1 LSTDPPR
8 PSEGGIAEEAVAA
21 AVEVLRP
28 EDQETEASVQR
39 QMDSL
44 YRTDRWTA
52 IAYVVALLVVLPFI
66 VVAMW
71 DFMPSTAVKLVLIGS
86 ALVLA
91 VYNCASML
99 ALIRNY
105 SDDRDFIY
113 RRDVAHQRLAKAAR
127 KAGR

>member
-1 LSTDPPR
+1 MSTDPSR
-8 PSEGGIAEEAVAA
+8 PADGVIAEEAVAA

-44 YRTDRWTA
+44 YKADRWTA

-71 DFMPSTAVKLVLIGS
+71 DFMPSTEVKLVLIGA

-91 VYNCASML
+91 LYNCASML

-127 KAGR
+127 KAGS

>member
-1 LSTDPPR
+1 VSSDPPH
-8 PSEGGIAEEAVAA
+8 PAEGVAPEEAVAA

-28 EDQETEASVQR
+28 EDEATEASVQR

-44 YRTDRWTA
+44 YTVDRWTA
-52 IAYVVALLVVLPFI
+52 IAYVIALLVVLPFI

-71 DFMPSTAVKLVLIGS
+71 DFMPSTEVKVVLIGS

-91 VYNCASML
+91 LYNCASML